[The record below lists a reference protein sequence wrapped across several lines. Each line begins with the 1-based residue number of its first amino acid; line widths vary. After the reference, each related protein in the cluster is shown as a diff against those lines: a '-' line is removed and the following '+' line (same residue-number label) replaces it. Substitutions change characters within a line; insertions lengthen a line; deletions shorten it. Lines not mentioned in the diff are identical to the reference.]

1 MRPVRLRMRGFGAF
15 REETDVDFADTDV
28 FALVG
33 ATGSGKSTVIDAV
46 CFALYGSVPRHGER
60 LVEPVVSVGANEA
73 AVELTFESGD
83 DRYLAVRVV
92 RRTGRDGKVTT
103 KEARLERV
111 HHDGHTEVVAG
122 AARDVLPAV
131 ESLLGLGF
139 GHFTRCVVLPQGEF
153 ARFLHDKPAD
163 RQELLERLLG
173 LDIYE
178 LLLKQANQRATEAR
192 VNAELAARQLAALP
206 TADDVTLAAAAARAD
221 ALGALVDD
229 AAEAAGEFEDLQ
241 QAAADARERAEA
253 GRRLAEALAT
263 VSVPAAVAEL
273 GNLLVAARRDVA
285 VADAARSEAA
295 ARVSAATAALAAFP
309 ALDVLE
315 AAARAHERIG
325 RGHEVRAD
333 RERELDAARVAH
345 ATATLAESG
354 AAAAEADARVALDD
368 VRRAHAAHD
377 LAAHLVAG
385 EPCPVCQQQV
395 AELPRRRRPA
405 ALATA
410 EREAASA
417 TAARQRAASA
427 LATALDAV
435 NQAAA
440 ELATIDAILATLAD
454 QIAVHPDAAA
464 LAATLEAVHAAA
476 ATAEAAR
483 IDDDQAAKD
492 VAATGDVLARLETA
506 MTQAAAAFHGQRDA
520 VAAAGPPPPGPDLLE
535 SWRELASFAVAER
548 TRVEQR
554 AAADTA
560 AAAAARAA
568 HDAALGRLLERAA
581 LLDVTAAPRLDG
593 VTTAVVRAHEQA
605 EVAVRQLEAARIDR
619 QRLGDDVAAAEERY
633 AVAHELGRHLS
644 SSGFPR
650 WLVTEALDLLVADA
664 SALLLRLSDGKY
676 SLVAVDDGRDLGVV
690 DHANADEV
698 RPVRSLSGGETFQ
711 ASLAFA
717 LALSDHLASLAAG
730 GGARLD
736 AIFLDEGFGTLDAD
750 SLDTVAATIEAL
762 AGGGRMVGIVTH
774 VRELA
779 ERVPVRYVV
788 TKGARTAAV
797 DRVVA

>member
-15 REETDVDFADTDV
+15 RDETDVDFADTDV

-83 DRYLAVRVV
+83 DRYLVVRVV

-103 KEARLERV
+103 KEARLERL
-111 HHDGHTEVVAG
+111 HDDGHTEVVAG
-122 AARDVLPAV
+122 AARELLPAV

-173 LDIYE
+173 LDIYDV
-178 LLLKQANQRATEAR
+178 LLKQTNQRAAEAR
-192 VNAELAARQLAALP
+192 VSAELAARQQAALP
-206 TADDVTLAAAAARAD
+206 AADDETLAAAAARAG
-221 ALGALVDD
+221 ALGALLDD
-229 AAEAAGEFEDLQ
+229 MAAAGDELDGLQ
-241 QAAADARERAEA
+241 QAATEARERAEA
-253 GRRLAEALAT
+253 GQRLAEALGT
-263 VSVPAAVAEL
+263 VSVPSAVAEL
-273 GNLLVAARRDVA
+273 GDLLADARRELT
-285 VADAARSEAA
+285 VADAARTEAA
-295 ARVSAATAALAAFP
+295 ARLTGATSALAAFP

-325 RGHEVRAD
+325 RGREVRAD
-333 RERELDAARVAH
+333 RERELDGARGTHAAATVAESEA
-345 ATATLAESG
+345 ATAE
-354 AAAAEADARVALDD
+354 AEARDVLDD
-368 VRRAHAAHD
+368 ARRAHAAHD

-385 EPCPVCQQQV
+385 ELCPVCEQQV
-395 AELPRRRRPA
+395 AALPKRRRPA
-405 ALATA
+405 ALAAA
-410 EREAASA
+410 ERHAATA
-417 TAARQRAASA
+417 TAARQRAAA
-427 LATALDAV
+427 TLATALDAV
-435 NQAAA
+435 NQASA
-440 ELATIDAILATLAD
+440 EVAKVDAILATLAD
-454 QIAVHPDAAA
+454 QIAAHPDAGA
-464 LAATLEAVHAAA
+464 LAATLDAVHAAA

-483 IDDDQAAKD
+483 TDDDQAAKD
-492 VAATGDVLARLETA
+492 LAAAGDVLARFETA
-506 MTQAAAAFHGQRDA
+506 MTQAAVAFHAQRDA
-520 VAAAGPPPPGPDLLE
+520 VAAAAPPPPGPDLVE
-535 SWRELASFAVAER
+535 SWRELASFAAAER
-548 TRVEQR
+548 KRVAQR
-554 AAADTA
+554 SAVDTKAAV
-560 AAAAARAA
+560 AARTA
-568 HDAALGRLLERAA
+568 HDAALGRLLERTGT
-581 LLDVTAAPRLDG
+581 LDVTAAPRLDAL
-593 VTTAVVRAHEQA
+593 TTAVVRAHEQA

-619 QRLGDDVAAAEERY
+619 ARLGADIAAAEARY

-788 TKGARTAAV
+788 TKGVRTAAV
-797 DRVVA
+797 SRVVA

>member
-1 MRPVRLRMRGFGAF
+1 MRPLRLRMRGFGAF
-15 REETDVDFADTDV
+15 REETEVDFADTDV

-46 CFALYGSVPRHGER
+46 CFALYGSVPRYGER

-92 RRTGRDGKVTT
+92 RRTGRDGKVIT
-103 KEARLERV
+103 KEARLERL
-111 HHDGHTEVVAG
+111 HRDGRSDVVAG
-122 AARDVLPAV
+122 AARELLPAV

-163 RQELLERLLG
+163 RQELLERLLD

-178 LLLKQANQRATEAR
+178 LLLKQANQRAAEAR
-192 VNAELAARQLAALP
+192 VSAELAARQLAALP
-206 TADDVTLAAAAARAD
+206 VADDATMAAAGARVG
-221 ALGALVDD
+221 ALGVLVDD
-229 AAEAAGEFEDLQ
+229 TAGAADELDGLER
-241 QAAADARERAEA
+241 AAADARERAEA
-253 GRRLAEALAT
+253 GRRLADALAT
-263 VSVPAAVAEL
+263 VSVPSAVAEL
-273 GNLLVAARRDVA
+273 GGLLADARRDVA
-285 VADAARSEAA
+285 AANAARSEAA
-295 ARVSAATAALAAFP
+295 TRLTAATSGLAAYP
-309 ALDVLE
+309 AVDVLE

-325 RGHEVRAD
+325 RGRDVRAA
-333 RERELDAARVAH
+333 REQELDAARAR
-345 ATATLAESG
+345 L
-354 AAAAEADARVALDD
+354 AAATVAEAEAATAEADTREVLDG

-395 AELPRRRRPA
+395 AELPHRRRPA

-410 EREAASA
+410 ERQAASA
-417 TAARQRAASA
+417 SAARQRAAST
-427 LATALDAV
+427 LAAALDAV
-435 NQAAA
+435 SQASA
-440 ELATIDAILATLAD
+440 ELARVDAILATLAE
-454 QIAVHPDAAA
+454 QVAAHPDAGA
-464 LAATLEAVHAAA
+464 LAETLEAVHAAT

-483 IDDDQAAKD
+483 IADDQAAKD
-492 VAATGDVLARLETA
+492 LAATGDVLARLETA
-506 MTQAAAAFHGQRDA
+506 MTQAATAFHAQRDA
-520 VAAAGPPPPGPDLLE
+520 VAAAGPPPPGPDLLQT
-535 SWRELASFAVAER
+535 WRDLASFAAAER
-548 TRVEQR
+548 ARVEQR
-554 AAADTA
+554 VAADTEA
-560 AAAAARAA
+560 AVEQRSA
-568 HDAALGRLLERAA
+568 HDAALGRLVERAA
-581 LLDVTAAPRLDG
+581 ALDVTAPPRLDA

-605 EVAVRQLEAARIDR
+605 AVAVRQLEAARIDR
-619 QRLGDDVAAAEERY
+619 ARLTDDVTEADQHY

-730 GGARLD
+730 GAARLD

-797 DRVVA
+797 RREVA